1 MTDLGPNMRRVQ
13 VTTLVLQ
20 AEDDPIVSEKHVDW
34 NKLSANKNIITMHT
48 NRGGHVAWYVRQREL
63 LVCVARFDLYTLR
76 VFGREPHIMHA
87 LFVSGASYI
96 HTYISQV

>member
-1 MTDLGPNMRRVQ
+1 MQQCMTDLGPNMRRVQ

-48 NRGGHVAWYVRQREL
+48 NRGGHVAWYDML
-63 LVCVARFDLYTLR
+63 DMNSL
-76 VFGREPHIMHA
+76 HA
-87 LFVSGASYI
+87 SHL
-96 HTYISQV
+96 